1 MLNDPQYIS
10 IMLTSSFR
18 MFHYIFFSLLILF
31 NPTWNII
38 TSWWSAKFSYPTMIT
53 HAVINK
59 NPIQWSLPVSALS
72 PPSFLLED
80 LTLSNSHLQV
90 HVMINQSHASM
101 NHAKQKLRRLDI
113 VNKLPIWSHWKF
125 MITLVYIN
133 WYKLKKM
140 LKIF

>member
-1 MLNDPQYIS
+1 
-10 IMLTSSFR
+10 MLTSSFR

-38 TSWWSAKFSYPTMIT
+38 TSRWSAKFSYPTMIT

-59 NPIQWSLPVSALS
+59 HPIQWSLPVSALS

-90 HVMINQSHASM
+90 HVTINQSHASM
-101 NHAKQKLRRLDI
+101 NHAKQKFTKARYSKQI
-113 VNKLPIWSHWKF
+113 TN
-125 MITLVYIN
+125 MISLEMYDYFSLHQLIQVKENVKNILT
-133 WYKLKKM
+133 
-140 LKIF
+140 